1 MTLHRHH
8 FSTRP
13 VSLVLIAALAGFA
26 LWSFRPWSA
35 GLPGGSGTSD
45 AAAAPA
51 LHLDGQAQ
59 ATVQDGIVRHLVVP
73 VTLSGGEHLSLD
85 GAILHAETSMSPTA
99 AAAVPA
105 SYSVQFL
112 DGNGDTTIDSGE
124 HAQLIVDLPDNTT
137 VYPQNPLDLVF
148 RLPDATTVGI
158 ADVLR

>member
-1 MTLHRHH
+1 MTMHRPH

-26 LWSFRPWSA
+26 LWSFRPWSG

-45 AAAAPA
+45 AAVPPA
-51 LHLDGQAQ
+51 LQLDGQAQ
-59 ATVQDGIVRHLVVP
+59 AEVQDGIVRHLVVP
-73 VTLSGGEHLSLD
+73 VTLTNGEHLSLD
-85 GAILHAETSMSPTA
+85 GAVLHAETSMSPTA

-105 SYSVQFL
+105 TYSVQFL
-112 DGNGDTTIDSGE
+112 DGNGDSTIDAGE
-124 HAQLIVDLPDNTT
+124 HAQLIVDLPDKTS

-148 RLPDATTVGI
+148 RLPDSTTVGI